1 MNATFNMF
9 AKQVVRVQAI
19 PFKISK
25 NINNIE
31 YLNKNELNKLYD
43 KSAKKYS
50 KAYKELTK

>member
-1 MNATFNMF
+1 MF

-50 KAYKELTK
+50 KAYKELAK